1 MADGNRMAEETAG
14 GGEVAQRVFDALEA
28 LKAIEDET
36 VRAREIS
43 VFLRQYG
50 PKVKELS
57 ELRRDFVLDERA
69 RQVSV
74 RKLAAK
80 IGVSPSTV
88 QDIER
93 GYSGSGKTR
102 PRKEKGE
109 DADDGGSTSG

>member
-1 MADGNRMAEETAG
+1 M
-14 GGEVAQRVFDALEA
+14 FDALES
-28 LKAIEDET
+28 LKAIEDEAD
-36 VRAREIS
+36 RAREIS

-57 ELRRDFVLDERA
+57 HLRRDFVLDQRE
-69 RQVSV
+69 QMVSI
-74 RKLAAK
+74 RKIAAK

-102 PRKEKGE
+102 PRKEQGE
-109 DADDGGSTSG
+109 DADGGASAD